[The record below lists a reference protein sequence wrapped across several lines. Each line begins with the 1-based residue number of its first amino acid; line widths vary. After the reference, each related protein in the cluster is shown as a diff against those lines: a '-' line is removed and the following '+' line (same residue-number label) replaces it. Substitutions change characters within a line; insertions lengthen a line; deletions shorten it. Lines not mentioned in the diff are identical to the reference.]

1 MANRSEGLEEGSGAM
16 VWEIN
21 EKQKYW
27 GGQMNRSVGL
37 NVLFVVLP

>member
-1 MANRSEGLEEGSGAM
+1 MVNRSEGLDGGGVMEG
-16 VWEIN
+16 EIN

-37 NVLFVVLP
+37 NGFFFVLP